1 MSRWLNYME
10 TGRDFKWSAESDKKV
25 AALTVEQVNA
35 ALRKYL
41 QPQNFSS
48 VAAGDFT
55 KKTP

>member
-1 MSRWLNYME
+1 MD
-10 TGRDFKWSAESDKKV
+10 TGRDFKWSAESDKKI

-48 VAAGDFT
+48 VAAGDFRR
-55 KKTP
+55 KTP